1 MEPDNLRTLMPR
13 NSSSDNGGNGNG
25 YHGNNETLQARSSE
39 GALPVP
45 YNLTYNSS
53 QSHVPSLW
61 DYWPIVLRHKWTIL
75 SAMLVAL
82 VAGAVIS
89 YSTVPVY
96 EAVGRVVINREGA
109 DTAGLKNSDSNS
121 DSFDDYM
128 VAMDTQSHVLQS
140 DAIAKLVI
148 RRLNLDSERAFAGK
162 AATPAN
168 PVPAAAQGETR
179 EIEPHREAALVAKF
193 HAAMQISSIPRTR
206 LLEIRFSSSDPNLAS
221 KAVNT
226 LIDTY
231 IEQNY
236 KTRLDATLRTSDWLS
251 QQLSELQMRV
261 EESQEK
267 LVRYQKEHGILGI
280 DEKENIITSK
290 LGELNKELTAAEA
303 DRMQKESVYRLA
315 SSGEPDLLSN
325 IDPSSP
331 IDKLRSQE
339 EELHRQLAQASVHFQ
354 PTYPKV
360 EELTQQLNSVK
371 ADIDSEVKRLATRYQ
386 KDYLA
391 ALGRERLLRA
401 SLENQKTEQNKLNE
415 SAIEYT
421 LLKRDVDSNR
431 QLYEG
436 LLQKLKEAGVMT
448 GLRSSNVRIV
458 DPASAPTSPSSP
470 NIPRNLVLSLALGLA
485 GGLAMA
491 FILESRDNTVHSLEQ
506 VRVITALPSLAVIP
520 FSSRQRLSRSSS
532 SLSLRQGNGLP
543 TSAAVVSATRPKSE
557 MAEAYR
563 ALRTSILLS
572 RMGRS
577 GKVLMVTSALPQEGK
592 TTTSVNLAIVLAQQG
607 ARVLL
612 IEADM
617 RRAGISR
624 ILRVESGTG
633 LSSLL
638 GPGPEVQPEETILPV
653 ADVPNL
659 RFLPGGPVAL
669 NPSEMLAS
677 PRMRELIQRFE
688 PDFDHIIIDTPPV
701 LSVTDA
707 ALLSALADSTLLV
720 IRAGVTSR
728 AALRRAHD
736 VLAHVDARIMGVILN
751 AADFNEPDRYSY
763 GSYYGKYYQD
773 NVPANGRREQS

>member
-1 MEPDNLRTLMPR
+1 MEPENTFRTLMPR
-13 NSSSDNGGNGNG
+13 KD
-25 YHGNNETLQARSSE
+25 ELQASHPTE
-39 GALPVP
+39 VGALPAAYHRTV
-45 YNLTYNSS
+45 
-53 QSHVPSLW
+53 SHVPSLW

-75 SAMLVAL
+75 SVMLVAL
-82 VAGAVIS
+82 LVGGVVS
-89 YSTVPVY
+89 FSTTPIY

-109 DTAGLKNSDSNS
+109 DTAGLKNSDASGS
-121 DSFDDYM
+121 DSSDDYM
-128 VAMDTQSHVLQS
+128 VAMDTQTHVLQS

-148 RRLNLDSERAFAGK
+148 RRLNLDSDPTFAGK
-162 AATPAN
+162 GAAPASST
-168 PVPAAAQGETR
+168 PAAAQAESR
-179 EIEPHREAALVAKF
+179 EIEPHQEAALVAKF
-193 HAAMQISSIPRTR
+193 HGAMQISSVPRTR
-206 LLEIRFSSSDPNLAS
+206 LLEIRFSSPDPNLAA

-236 KTRLDATLRTSDWLS
+236 KTRLDATTRTSNWLA
-251 QQLSELQMRV
+251 QQLSELQMKV

-267 LVRYQKEHGILGI
+267 LVRYQKENGILGI

-290 LGELNKELTAAEA
+290 LDELNKELTAAEG

-331 IDKLRSQE
+331 LVKLRSQE
-339 EELHRQLAQASVHFQ
+339 QDLHRQLAQASVHFQ

-360 EELTQQLNSVK
+360 EEINQQLQAVQEDIK
-371 ADIDSEVKRLATRYQ
+371 AEIKRLATKYE

-391 ALGRERLLRA
+391 ALGREKLLRA
-401 SLENQKTEQNKLNE
+401 SLENQKTEENRLNE
-415 SAIEYT
+415 SGIEYS
-421 LLKRDVDSNR
+421 LLKRDVESNR

-458 DPASAPTSPSSP
+458 DPASAPTTPATP
-470 NIPRNLVLSLALGLA
+470 NIPRNLLMSLMVGLA
-485 GGLAMA
+485 GGLSLA
-491 FILESRDNTVHSLEQ
+491 FILESRDNAVHSLEQ
-506 VRVITALPSLAVIP
+506 VRMITALPSLAVIP
-520 FSSRQRLSRSSS
+520 FSSRN
-532 SLSLRQGNGLP
+532 SLSLSLTQAKRLP
-543 TSAAVVSATRPKSE
+543 RTAIAVASSTRPKSE
-557 MAEAYR
+557 IAEAYR

-572 RMGRS
+572 KAGRS
-577 GKVLMVTSALPQEGK
+577 AKVLMVTSALPQEGK

-617 RRAGISR
+617 RRAGISQ
-624 ILRVESGTG
+624 IFHLNSDIG
-633 LSSLL
+633 LSTIL
-638 GPGPEVQPEETILPV
+638 GQKTVPDPEEAIQSV
-653 ADVPNL
+653 ADIPNL
-659 RFLPGGPVAL
+659 MVLPAGPVAL

-677 PRMRELIQRFE
+677 PRMRDLIHSLE
-688 PDFDHIIIDTPPV
+688 PEFDHIIIDTPPV

-720 IRAGVTSR
+720 IRAGMTNR

-751 AADFNEPDRYSY
+751 AADFTEPDLYYY
-763 GSYYGKYYQD
+763 GSKYGNYYHDSAPGKTAQR
-773 NVPANGRREQS
+773 G